1 VTAPP
6 HRAVGSFPPTAHPAS
21 YLVAAKQCLWPAP
34 NKPRQAPPDVK
45 PTYGTFLF
53 LDPHVRWTRGT
64 TPRPAAS
71 GSISRNERGH
81 DARARGPRASIPL
94 LASALPQRAAVPLAS
109 GATTET
115 ALVPPVKR
123 VLYIAVSVGLRGFPH
138 HHHSGPATTR
148 CVRGGVPPLLS
159 LSLSPA
165 SPLAAPLLRPSGADW
180 RFPNFFRSSV
190 SGYYQYHLYLLVQ
203 KRRLVFCAVGSP
215 WSLRC
220 GVRVPRSGQR
230 IQPSHLPAR
239 FD

>member
-1 VTAPP
+1 MSVG
-6 HRAVGSFPPTAHPAS
+6 RAGQRLGRPLAEAS
-21 YLVAAKQCLWPAP
+21 H
-34 NKPRQAPPDVK
+34 
-45 PTYGTFLF
+45 G
-53 LDPHVRWTRGT
+53 TRGVT
-64 TPRPAAS
+64 TRGLADRGHRYLYSPRPYRNGPPCHWRVGQPRRQRWYHQSS
-71 GSISRNERGH
+71 GCFTSRF
-81 DARARGPRASIPL
+81 L
-94 LASALPQRAAVPLAS
+94 SA
-109 GATTET
+109 
-115 ALVPPVKR
+115 
-123 VLYIAVSVGLRGFPH
+123 SVGFPIIIIPVRPPPAVFVAEFLR
-138 HHHSGPATTR
+138 S
-148 CVRGGVPPLLS
+148 S